1 MAPPHGTD
9 NVNGGALAAR
19 VDNLEQ
25 SVSAIRGDIANLSQ
39 LIMASQKTP
48 WSTLISA
55 AGVIIIITTGF
66 SQLSL
71 QPIRDQAMRNAE
83 DIKRIDSNIV
93 PRGEHEER
101 WRAQDQALAGEQR
114 EIDEIRQDLGSTYS
128 LKDALTHMQ
137 TDIDKLKDGRDV
149 AK

>member
-1 MAPPHGTD
+1 MTTGGEHG
-9 NVNGGALAAR
+9 NGGAIGAR
-19 VDNLEQ
+19 VENLEQ
-25 SVSAIRGDIANLSQ
+25 SVAAIRSDIASLSQ
-39 LIMASQKTP
+39 LVVASQKTP

-71 QPIRDQAMRNAE
+71 QPIRDATARNGDDVKLIQNA
-83 DIKRIDSNIV
+83 IV

-101 WRAQDQALAGEQR
+101 WRAQDQAIAGQQR
-114 EIDEIRQDLGSTYS
+114 QIDEIRQDLGSTYS

-137 TDIDKLKDGRDV
+137 SDIDKLKDGKE
-149 AK
+149 ATH